1 MRQAFVASADLKP
14 MAQQLLQD
22 RTPAAYAG
30 VENYARTHAKEDA
43 GSLAYLVLGYAHV
56 LDKDYPRAIDALTLA
71 KANAGDLGDYVNYY
85 LGQSYLNAGKIP
97 SAVAAFSEFEETYPR
112 SLLIRDAHV
121 AYGNALLAN
130 GKPAEAVRVLEKDRL
145 PARADLELALGRA
158 FAAAGEPKKAGEIFR
173 NIYYTMPLSS
183 EANAAQ
189 SELNKLGAGADL
201 PPVTIAERKS
211 RIDLLIK
218 GKQYNPAADE
228 YRGLIDESS
237 PAERPALQLA
247 LVEALRHAGRA
258 KEAREALAT
267 VPAAPPE
274 IYAQRLYEY
283 GELER
288 SANNDDEYLRNV
300 DQLRQVAPSSIWL
313 EEALMSQGNI
323 YLLRHDYDKAI
334 DAYRECQ
341 ERFPNGSRADY
352 AHWKVAWLSFRQ
364 GRNAEAKKAF
374 ENQIALYPSSGQVP
388 AALYWRAR
396 LAEEDGDLP
405 MARAFYQ
412 TLGLRYA
419 NYYYAILGRERLAK
433 VKTAPLQHY
442 AILDHVP
449 TTTIHKINSDP
460 LPDDNLRVQKAQLLA
475 NGGLLDFAAREL
487 KGAAEE
493 DKGNW
498 LTPEMVQLYQDA
510 GRYDQALEYLKHH
523 TTDYFGADLSDLPR
537 PYWEGLF
544 PRPYWYDLK
553 RFSTTNDLDP
563 YLVAAL
569 IRQESEF
576 NPNAVSRA
584 NAVGLMQLL
593 PRVGQQVAREEKLHS
608 FTTSQLFTPAINLQ
622 LGTKYFKT
630 MVDKFGVVEYALAAY
645 NAGDD
650 RVDQWQ
656 GAGKYRDVAE
666 FVESIPFTETRDY
679 VQAIVRNANM
689 YKLLYAADQQTA
701 SVH

>member
-1 MRQAFVASADLKP
+1 
-14 MAQQLLQD
+14 MARQLLQD

-30 VENYARTHAKEDA
+30 VENYARAHAKEDA

-56 LDKDYPRAIDALTLA
+56 LDKDYAKAIDPLVRA

-85 LGQSYLNAGKIP
+85 LGQAYLITDKIP
-97 SAVAAFSEFEETYPR
+97 SAVLTLGDFDKTYPR
-112 SLLIRDAHV
+112 SLLLRDAHV
-121 AYGNALLAN
+121 AYANALVADA
-130 GKPAEAVRVLEKDRL
+130 KPKQAIEVLEADRL
-145 PARADLELALGRA
+145 PTRADLELALGRA
-158 FAAAGEPKKAGEIFR
+158 YAAAGEPAKAGSIFR
-173 NIYYTMPLSS
+173 RLYYTMPLSA

-189 SELNKLGAGADL
+189 GELNKLGPSAKL
-201 PPVTIAERKS
+201 PPPTLAERKD
-211 RIDLLIK
+211 RIDLLVK
-218 GKQYNPAADE
+218 GKQYNEAADE
-228 YRGLIDESS
+228 YRGVIDESA

-247 LVEALRHAGRA
+247 MVEALRHAGRG
-258 KEAREALAT
+258 KEARQALES
-267 VPAAPPE
+267 VPTAPPE
-274 IYAQRLYEY
+274 IYAQRLFEY
-283 GELER
+283 GEMER

-300 DQLRQVAPSSIWL
+300 DQLRQVAPSSPWL
-313 EEALMSQGNI
+313 EQALMSVGNI

-374 ENQIALYPSSGQVP
+374 ENQIALYPASGQVP

-396 LAEEDGDLP
+396 LAEEDNDP
-405 MARAFYQ
+405 AMARAFYQ

-419 NYYYAILGRERLAK
+419 NYYYAILGRDRLGK
-433 VKTAPLQHY
+433 LKTAPVEHY
-442 AILDHVP
+442 ALLDRVP
-449 TTTIHKINSDP
+449 TTTVHKINSDP
-460 LPDDNLRVQKAQLLA
+460 VPEDDLRVQKAQLLA
-475 NGGLLDFAAREL
+475 NGALLDFAAKEL
-487 KGAAEE
+487 KGASEE

-510 GRYDQALEYLKHH
+510 GRYDQAMEYLKHH
-523 TTDYFGADLSDLPR
+523 TSDYFGADLSDLPR
-537 PYWEGLF
+537 AYWEGLF

-576 NPNAVSRA
+576 NPNAVSHA

-593 PRVGQQVAREEKLHS
+593 PRVGREVAKEEKLHS
-608 FTTSQLFTPAINLQ
+608 FTPNQLFTPAINLQ
-622 LGTKYFKT
+622 LGTRYFKT

-689 YKLLYAADQQTA
+689 YKLLYASEQQTA